1 MKKNIQL
8 KKTAI
13 IVGIINLFYFF
24 IEFSFAL
31 KVNSVS
37 IFADSID
44 FLEDA
49 SINFII
55 FFASG
60 LSLLKKA
67 RITMFLAFLMLI
79 PGISA
84 IIAIWNQVLNQI
96 PPEPIVLSF
105 VGTGAL
111 FVNACCVFL
120 LMRLRK
126 QSGSLP
132 IAAFLS
138 ARNDL
143 IANISIIITGY
154 LTAIY
159 FSIWPDIIVGL
170 IIATINTNSAILVFK
185 TAKKEIKFIH

>member
-1 MKKNIQL
+1 MKKNLQL
-8 KKTAI
+8 KQTAI

-24 IEFSFAL
+24 VEFSFAI

-60 LSLLKKA
+60 LSLVKRA
-67 RITMFLAFLMLI
+67 RITMFLAFLMII

-84 IIAIWNQVLNQI
+84 IIAVWNQVLNQI
-96 PPEPIVLSF
+96 PPEPIILSF
-105 VGTGAL
+105 VGAGAL
-111 FVNACCVFL
+111 LVNAGCVFL
-120 LMRLRK
+120 LVKLRK
-126 QSGSLP
+126 HSGSLA
-132 IAAFLS
+132 IAAFHS

-170 IIATINTNSAILVFK
+170 IITTINTNSAILVFK